1 MRWAGLTNW
10 WEVHHLYS
18 AAIAEQGVG
27 EAQASESPSIRC
39 RQGRGAAC
47 EREVSS
53 QEERELLKGR
63 VRRGLAEDVKVLDCF
78 MKHLL
83 STLGQMLQIQ
93 SQQGR

>member
-1 MRWAGLTNW
+1 MRWAGLTKR

-18 AAIAEQGVG
+18 AAVAEHGVG

-53 QEERELLKGR
+53 QEERALLKGR
-63 VRRGLAEDVKVLDCF
+63 VRRGLAEDVKVLDCLF
-78 MKHLL
+78 LHE
-83 STLGQMLQIQ
+83 TFIEHTGPDATD
-93 SQQGR
+93 RE